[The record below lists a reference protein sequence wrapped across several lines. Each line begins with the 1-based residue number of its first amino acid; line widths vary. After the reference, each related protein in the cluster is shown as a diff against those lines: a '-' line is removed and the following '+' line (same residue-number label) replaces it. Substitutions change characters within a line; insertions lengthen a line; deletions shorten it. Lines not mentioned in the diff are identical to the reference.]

1 MMYDNIIIIII
12 LYYPTWASA
21 IIEAGHGLETPS
33 HTHTHAQGWIYL
45 SFFLSFFLALLVGRK
60 KKFEDHIRSLEA
72 LSQVLEFLKYSVIIL
87 YMTAKC

>member
-1 MMYDNIIIIII
+1 
-12 LYYPTWASA
+12 LRLPAT
-21 IIEAGHGLETPS
+21 
-33 HTHTHAQGWIYL
+33 HTHTHTHKAGFNIL
-45 SFFLSFFLALLVGRK
+45 SSSPGNLGRKK